1 MTPVCGLILERPLSM
16 LITFFHG
23 TCTAYVLFVGKASHV
38 CAFAFPPLQKA
49 FHWPLLLSL
58 HWSKQHIL
66 QTIYSFIL
74 FLFCDFLFTVRENKI
89 IHNFQIFSCI
99 FPSFLLLSLTIV
111 EGDFSPTSNYVR
123 YYSLSSTSSISQL
136 SNSHSHQIYVQVG
149 GTHLHTPHKF
159 SLSIF
164 F

>member
-1 MTPVCGLILERPLSM
+1 MWPY
-16 LITFFHG
+16 F
-23 TCTAYVLFVGKASHV
+23 GKASLNADDFFPWHLYSLCFV
-38 CAFAFPPLQKA
+38 CRQSLSCMRICFSTTAKGFSLTPLT
-49 FHWPLLLSL
+49 FTTL
-58 HWSKQHIL
+58 KQTAYTTDHIFF
-66 QTIYSFIL
+66 YPFFS
-74 FLFCDFLFTVRENKI
+74 CHFLFTVRENKI

-123 YYSLSSTSSISQL
+123 CYSLSSTSSISQL

-149 GTHLHTPHKF
+149 ETHLHSPHKF